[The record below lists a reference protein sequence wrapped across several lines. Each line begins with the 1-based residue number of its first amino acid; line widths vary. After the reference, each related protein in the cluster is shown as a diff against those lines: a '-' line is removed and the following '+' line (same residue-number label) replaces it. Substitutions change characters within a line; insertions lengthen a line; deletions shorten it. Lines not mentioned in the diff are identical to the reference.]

1 MALLQRSSWGV
12 EVQAAAN
19 RQYARGLSR
28 GFGGALL
35 FAFPLLM
42 TMEMWQLGFSME
54 RGRLLILLL
63 VSLPMLLGLSY
74 FSGFEQTF
82 RLKDEILDALA
93 ALAIGIL
100 LATAMLAIF
109 GVLGADHP
117 LSENVGKIT
126 LCAIPGAMGA
136 LLAGKQ
142 LGGEAALA
150 ARPKADGG
158 YLGELFTM
166 MVGGL
171 FLAFNV
177 APTEEIVLIAYQM
190 TELHTLALMA
200 LSIGLLHVI
209 VYELGFPGEDLR
221 RQTRGLRRTLLS
233 FTVPGYGLALLISL
247 YCLWTFGRLDGIS
260 LHEATAMTVVMAFP
274 AALGCATA
282 RLVI

>member
-1 MALLQRSSWGV
+1 MR
-12 EVQAAAN
+12 AAAN
-19 RQYARGLSR
+19 RQYARVLSR
-28 GFGGALL
+28 GVGGALL

-42 TMEMWQLGFSME
+42 TMEMWQLGFAME

-63 VSLPMLLGLSY
+63 VSLPVLLGLSY

-82 RLKDEILDALA
+82 RLKDEVLDALA
-93 ALAIGIL
+93 GLAIGIL
-100 LATAMLAIF
+100 LAACMLTVF
-109 GVLGADHP
+109 GVLSLEHP
-117 LSENVGKIT
+117 LSETVGKIT

-136 LLAGKQ
+136 LLASKQ

-166 MVGGL
+166 MVGAL

-177 APTEEIVLIAYQM
+177 APTEEMVLIAYQM
-190 TELHTLALMA
+190 TGLHALALMA
-200 LSIGLLHVI
+200 ISIGLLHII
-209 VYELGFPGEDLR
+209 VYQLGFPGEDLR
-221 RQTRGLRRTLLS
+221 RQSSGLRRTFLS
-233 FTVPGYGLALLISL
+233 FTIPGYGLALLISL
-247 YCLWTFGRLDGIS
+247 YCLWTFGRLDGVS
-260 LHEATAMTVVMAFP
+260 LHETTAMMVVMAFP

>member
-1 MALLQRSSWGV
+1 V
-12 EVQAAAN
+12 KAAAN
-19 RQYARGLSR
+19 KQYARLLSR

-42 TMEMWQLGFSME
+42 TMEMWELGFAME
-54 RGRLLILLL
+54 RERLLILLV
-63 VSLPMLLGLSY
+63 VSLPVLLGLSY

-82 RLKDEILDALA
+82 RLKDEVLDALA
-93 ALAIGIL
+93 ALAIGML
-100 LATAMLAIF
+100 LSASMLAVF
-109 GVLGADHP
+109 GVLSRDHP
-117 LSENVGKIT
+117 LSETIGKIT

-136 LLAGKQ
+136 LLASKQ
-142 LGGEAALA
+142 LGGQEAAA

-177 APTEEIVLIAYQM
+177 APTEEMSLIAYQM
-190 TELHTLALMA
+190 TGVHALILVA
-200 LSIGLLHVI
+200 ISITLLHVI
-209 VYELGFPGEDLR
+209 VYQLGFPGEDLR
-221 RQTRGLRRTLLS
+221 RQSSGLRRTFLS
-233 FTVPGYGLALLISL
+233 FTIPGYGLALLISA

-260 LHEATAMTVVMAFP
+260 LHEAAAMMVVMAFP